1 MDLKDIFKKKP
12 RKVPSEPRGKK
23 PEERTVEV
31 KPQQIPKEVVFPKK
45 ERKQVPGLA
54 YQILDTPHVS
64 EKATF
69 LSEKNKYV
77 FKVWPK
83 VNKTEIKKAI
93 EGQYGV
99 NVLSVKIIKVL
110 PKKRRLGKTRGWRK
124 GYKKAIVAIKEG
136 QKIEVLPR

>member
-1 MDLKDIFKKKP
+1 MALKDIFKKKVTE
-12 RKVPSEPRGKK
+12 KGIGKPIENEK
-23 PEERTVEV
+23 PKKIE
-31 KPQQIPKEVVFPKK
+31 KEVSIVPKK
-45 ERKQVPGLA
+45 ERKQVPGLT

-110 PKKRRLGKTRGWRK
+110 PKKRRLGKTKGWRK

>member
-1 MDLKDIFKKKP
+1 MALKDIFKKKP
-12 RKVPSEPRGKK
+12 RTNRFAATRSKK

-31 KPQQIPKEVVFPKK
+31 KPQQIPKK

-54 YQILDTPHVS
+54 YQVLDTPHVS

-110 PKKRRLGKTRGWRK
+110 PKKRRLGKTKGWRK